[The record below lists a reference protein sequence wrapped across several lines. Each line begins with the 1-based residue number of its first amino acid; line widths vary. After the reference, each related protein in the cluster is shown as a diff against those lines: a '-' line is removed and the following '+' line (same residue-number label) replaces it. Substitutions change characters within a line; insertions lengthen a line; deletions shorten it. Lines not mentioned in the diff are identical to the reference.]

1 MTILSRSTAFGWDHN
16 LVTVTQ
22 RLTDHLPVSMR
33 KGTREL
39 LWKVRAKRVI
49 LATGAHER
57 PIVFGNN
64 DLPGVMLAGAVSTYV
79 HRFGVL
85 PAATR
90 SCSEQRSRVP
100 DRARPEGVRREGDGR
115 RFARVVERRA
125 AGAAKRQGVT
135 VMSARS

>member
-1 MTILSRSTAFGWDHN
+1 MPDVTILSRSTAFGYQDHN

-22 RLTDHLPVSMR
+22 RLTEHLPVSMR

-64 DLPGVMLAGAVSTYV
+64 DLPGVMLASAVSTYV
-79 HRFGVL
+79 HRYGVL
-85 PAATR
+85 PGR
-90 SCSEQRSRVP
+90 NVGRVHEQRRGT
-100 DRARPEGVRREGDGR
+100 RP
-115 RFARVVERRA
+115 
-125 AGAAKRQGVT
+125 
-135 VMSARS
+135 RST